1 MKNSI
6 IRMSLVIAVVAVS
19 VAVFSTPASAQFYFG
34 GKGTAFL
41 PNNSEDGLKDF
52 DTGFGGE
59 AFAGYRFI
67 PFFGLETGVGY
78 YQSKWSGSDNFEG
91 INIDTKLTASAVP
104 VTLTAKGFLPLGDK
118 ARLYAGAG
126 IGVYFA
132 KLKAEASAEFEGIKR
147 TASAESDTPSA
158 FGYHAVLGGEFMLS
172 QAWGLQAEAK
182 WFKVEPDF
190 SFDELDIEGKSD
202 IGGVMLSFGV
212 LFQL

>member
-67 PFFGLETGVGY
+67 PYFGLETGVGY
-78 YQSKWSGSDNFEG
+78 YTSKWSDSFVDDGLE
-91 INIDTKLTASAVP
+91 IDTKLTASAVP
-104 VTLTAKGFLPLGDK
+104 VTLTAKGFLPLGEM

-126 IGVYFA
+126 VGVYFA
-132 KLKAEASAEFEGIKR
+132 KMKAEASNESGGIKL
-147 TASAESDTPSA
+147 TASAESDTPTA

-190 SFDELDIEGKSD
+190 SFDDLDLEGKVD
-202 IGGVMLSFGV
+202 IGGIMLSFGF

>member
-6 IRMSLVIAVVAVS
+6 IRMSLVIAVVALS

-41 PNNSEDGLKDF
+41 PNNSADGLKDF
-52 DTGFGGE
+52 DTGYGGE

-67 PFFGLETGVGY
+67 PYFGLETGVGY
-78 YQSKWSGSDNFEG
+78 YASKWSDSFDD
-91 INIDTKLTASAVP
+91 IDTKLTASAVP

-132 KLKAEASAEFEGIKR
+132 KLKAEASAESGGIKF
-147 TASAESDTPSA
+147 TASAESDTPTA

-190 SFDELDIEGKSD
+190 SFDDLDLQGKSD
-202 IGGVMLSFGV
+202 IGGVMVSFGV